1 MNQNLLI
8 VIEFSRR
15 NKDNMKEQITQ
26 NIIQIQLDI
35 LSRIVNS
42 NTNNFSLWYDSQLK
56 YKFIEYIILFVFFP
70 IVEFFHL
77 KLIIDQIDELTR
89 LPLPCHFLSTAD

>member
-56 YKFIEYIILFVFFP
+56 YKFIEYLILFVFFL
-70 IVEFFHL
+70 IVVSFHL
-77 KLIIDQIDELTR
+77 ELIADQIDELMR
-89 LPLPCHFLSTAD
+89 LP